1 MGTST
6 SSLAPS
12 DVLDHSCVHG
22 LLEAVVGVHVEPTTT
37 SALLGHR
44 AARLFLTDLLQRTF
58 WHSLV
63 GGW

>member
-1 MGTST
+1 MGTSAST
-6 SSLAPS
+6 LAAS
-12 DVLDHSCVHG
+12 DVLNHSCVHG
-22 LLEAVVGVHVEPTTT
+22 LLEAVVGVHVEATA

-44 AARLFLTDLLQRTF
+44 TAGLVLTNFLQRTF